1 MHTRACTKRAEREKK
16 KHGSFVLHFRNP
28 FVSVLFLFDFERS
41 IRAIRGVHSLPSMS
55 TCCLLTNESEKDDA
69 YISVCLFF
77 TCLTVLFSLFFFFL
91 CVFDKGNCEINIKIT
106 PHFSSINNDR
116 LKNNKHLFRFPA
128 RVCVCVDR
136 EMSHP
141 ERQRFSSLRYVREMK
156 TWESLNWLFWI

>member
-16 KHGSFVLHFRNP
+16 NTVRLFFIFAILLSRF
-28 FVSVLFLFDFERS
+28 FLFDFERS

-77 TCLTVLFSLFFFFL
+77 TCLTVLFSLFFFFF

-141 ERQRFSSLRYVREMK
+141 ERQRFSSLRYVRQTK